1 MKKIISLFVLCCC
14 WCLVG
19 ATTLHIE
26 QLQGADFAMAV
37 KQIGKLIINGTK
49 LEFYDRQ
56 GEKIYTSDM
65 QKVSVMTFDPVAEK
79 SDPNDITPD
88 PGEGGDPQ
96 PGDEGKEDDNA
107 NQALES
113 VFAGEEQPFLVYPN
127 PSNSILMVN
136 GADSQTVLRLYSL
149 DGRLIKKTVGAT
161 MNVEEVPNG
170 DYLLQCKNQ
179 IFKIIKQ

>member
-1 MKKIISLFVLCCC
+1 
-14 WCLVG
+14 
-19 ATTLHIE
+19 
-26 QLQGADFAMAV
+26 MAV